1 MAEGKD
7 DRLVALLER
16 QIEATDR
23 VNHAVRAIVIP
34 SLIMLVAILLA
45 SPFLLIGFFVD
56 YFEGVLFLAGIILL
70 VGAIWAIVS
79 QIKES
84 VLSAIPSGIALPSPD
99 VKASTRTAETPSS
112 LADPEKE
119 ELLSVGQRSDWVM
132 AGKPE
137 LSTWDGQQSFS
148 EWLKDNR

>member
-56 YFEGVLFLAGIILL
+56 YSGLALFLAGTILF

-84 VLSAIPSGIALPSPD
+84 VLSAIPSGIALYPKEHNKPHKPRED
-99 VKASTRTAETPSS
+99 RDFGWWAALVGAVLLGGFIITMVG
-112 LADPEKE
+112 LA
-119 ELLSVGQRSDWVM
+119 
-132 AGKPE
+132 AI
-137 LSTWDGQQSFS
+137 
-148 EWLKDNR
+148 